1 MGMENPYEA
10 SEVSH
15 EEGYDNVEHGGFEA
29 HHYPQ
34 EAYEPPVRPRLAHF
48 AGSNYWTPTPYESQE
63 PESQYVENHGQYEP
77 RPNDE
82 GTMMM
87 RENMN
92 HDLNKTEDD
101 TNNCEE
107 TISQITATAL
117 AEVQGVFRYSQAN
130 AQRGTNSQTNEPDE
144 EKGELG
150 EAGLSL
156 LNNQDPANPPRP
168 AGDGEGDDDQQALS
182 EHGRNIANENVDNA
196 QEENNLLFSEEQW
209 AQKQQRTE
217 AIIAALVKKMASEY
231 TKELEK
237 AKFKAIQY
245 TREVEKA
252 KFAREHPY

>member
-1 MGMENPYEA
+1 MFNAGYNTGMENPYEA

-48 AGSNYWTPTPYESQE
+48 AGSNYWTPTLYESQE
-63 PESQYVENHGQYEP
+63 SESQYVENHGQYES

-92 HDLNKTEDD
+92 HDLNKTGDD

-130 AQRGTNSQTNEPDE
+130 AQRGTNRQTNEPDE

-156 LNNQDPANPPRP
+156 LNNQDPQVMGRGMMTNRRCLNMAEIVPTKMWTTPKRKIICFFLKNNGHKNSRRP
-168 AGDGEGDDDQQALS
+168 
-182 EHGRNIANENVDNA
+182 
-196 QEENNLLFSEEQW
+196 
-209 AQKQQRTE
+209 
-217 AIIAALVKKMASEY
+217 KKS
-231 TKELEK
+231 L
-237 AKFKAIQY
+237 
-245 TREVEKA
+245 
-252 KFAREHPY
+252 PSL